1 MGKLPS
7 TEKEKSK
14 KLYENSDL
22 YFLTKIKMS

>member
-7 TEKEKSK
+7 TKEEKPK